1 MIGWFKR
8 WYIKQKRMIDRET
21 LWEHLKDFSRDREHA
36 RRAFKFH
43 MEMDRST
50 YGDMT
55 EQEKQA
61 YVDTLYWGRG
71 DFG

>member
-1 MIGWFKR
+1 MIGWLKR
-8 WYIKQKRMIDRET
+8 WYIRQKRDIDRET
-21 LWEHLKDFSRDREHA
+21 LWAHLQDFAPNIWEA

-55 EQEKQA
+55 EEEKQA